1 MMGGF
6 VMNLVSKYIS
16 SIDVHMKEVLSK
28 ASSALLIRVLGTVL
42 GFVVSVI
49 IARLLGAEGSGVYF
63 LAFSM
68 AMIISTIGRLG
79 FDNTVVRFVASSA
92 SIGNWKDVEFV
103 HDYAIRVAFIG
114 TSLLAVTLFFGAEW
128 LAITVFNKPLMAF
141 PLMLVAVAVLPL
153 SIAMIQA
160 ESLRG
165 LKCIPASQWI
175 KMVFVSLVT
184 LILLYPFIQVW
195 GVNGAVASFAV
206 AAAASAFI
214 AHLLWKSVCKRKF
227 ITNDS
232 EKRTLTS
239 SNLFQSSWPLFIVA
253 LTGLVILQ
261 SGTILLGAFGSAEDV
276 GIFNIAN
283 RVASLLL
290 FPLMAMISIL
300 APKFSEM
307 HQNGDGEGLRKLAQ
321 KSSGILMLFAGSVA
335 LLVGAN
341 AEWIL
346 SFFGENFKEGAF
358 ILQVLLIG
366 VVVNASAGAVTELLM
381 MTGNE
386 ALVRR
391 NMLFS
396 AGAQLLLCIILIPR
410 YGMSGAAYAAVIGGV
425 LWNVWMVWTVKK
437 ALGYWPVGRGE

>member
-92 SIGNWKDVEFV
+92 S
-103 HDYAIRVAFIG
+103 IG

-214 AHLLWKSVCKRKF
+214 AHLLWK
-227 ITNDS
+227 
-232 EKRTLTS
+232 
-239 SNLFQSSWPLFIVA
+239 
-253 LTGLVILQ
+253 